1 MARWMFLYAEQPPI
15 VPCPVHRSSERS
27 IQRRIHSSSW
37 NENLKGHLAKEGCKE
52 RAPGAC
58 QGSRE
63 CSAVDNVFNARLVVS
78 ATVSSAN
85 GAQTETVSTSRAGK
99 EAAQGTLL
107 KFALV
112 GTFQL
117 QQRAGLSS
125 STKGAVASC

>member
-1 MARWMFLYAEQPPI
+1 M
-15 VPCPVHRSSERS
+15 
-27 IQRRIHSSSW
+27 
-37 NENLKGHLAKEGCKE
+37 EGFKE

-63 CSAVDNVFNARLVVS
+63 CSAVHIPNAPLVVS

-85 GAQTETVSTSRAGK
+85 GAQTETVSTSRAGE
-99 EAAQGTLL
+99 EAPQGTLL

-112 GTFQL
+112 GTFQQ
-117 QQRAGLSS
+117 QQRADLSS